1 MPIALDPKATFDYVV
16 EDDRKLPKEEQT
28 TFTLRGLTVSEEAR
42 VADTMISSIPGQEEL
57 AFRSG
62 THQLTVLR
70 QGLRGWSNFMSPG
83 GEEISFDKG
92 KAHPKVITDD
102 CLDRL
107 SSAHRQELVSAIL
120 DRGAVT
126 ESEGK

>member
-1 MPIALDPKATFDYVV
+1 MPIALDPQATFDYVL

-28 TFTLRGLTVSEEAR
+28 VFTLRGLTVSEEAR

-70 QGLRGWSNFMSPG
+70 QGLRGWSNFNSPE
-83 GEEISFDKG
+83 GEEVPFDKSR
-92 KAHPKVITDD
+92 AHPKVITDD

-107 SSAHRQELVSAIL
+107 SSVHRQEIVSAIL